1 MGFAVT
7 DYSANGDT
15 PLIGLLRARKQSNTD
30 QLNLSLGDT
39 TLGVN
44 SDRYDKVL
52 VPSKVI
58 DEKIDDA
65 LHDSGLRSPDRNIV
79 SVRKGKERVQTN
91 ANADVFNTAQKFYQS
106 ESAAKDAV
114 TAIFQHSGDGTT
126 TILSSADAGKSLLF
140 STNNVSSFF
149 LSGGTGF
156 TLNVGSEITQPGVGA
171 TAIVAIQT
179 SRSQSDSGSF
189 RIIVKPETIG
199 TFTYNQSGVGNTI
212 FISPSGGTPG
222 TAFTD
227 FAQYGIMYV
236 GMGSV
241 YRDDVIVHEYPKLE
255 PVDSSADTPFDG
267 EEFNLISSISNSN
280 LGVGV
285 GNTFYRN
292 GSDDSSIPS
301 FNEEVS
307 WGSGKIPSFIGDVFA
322 YDPSAIDSSYTDEIS
337 AGLATVKYWREQV
350 DTLISNANTLKGMKK
365 DFAVNVWSLSKSESK
380 MAADNANID
389 SLITILENEEYGG
402 PY

>member
-91 ANADVFNTAQKFYQS
+91 ADADVFNTAQKFYQS

-140 STNNVSSFF
+140 SANNVSSFF
-149 LSGGTGF
+149 SSGGTGF

-199 TFTYNQSGVGNTI
+199 TFTAGVGNTI

-227 FAQYGIMYV
+227 LSSPIEYV

-267 EEFNLISSISNSN
+267 EEFNLISSISDSD

-350 DTLISNANTLKGMKK
+350 DTLIPNANTLKGMKK

>member
-91 ANADVFNTAQKFYQS
+91 ADADVFNTAQKFYQS

-199 TFTYNQSGVGNTI
+199 TFTAGVGNTI

-227 FAQYGIMYV
+227 LSSPIEYV

-267 EEFNLISSISNSN
+267 EEFNLISSISDSD

-350 DTLISNANTLKGMKK
+350 DTLIPNANTLKGMKK

>member
-7 DYSANGDT
+7 DYSENGDT

-58 DEKIDDA
+58 DEKIDNA
-65 LHDSGLRSPDRNIV
+65 LHDVGRDLESQIV
-79 SVRKGKERVQTN
+79 SIRDGKTRVQTN

-140 STNNVSSFF
+140 SANNVSSFF
-149 LSGGTGF
+149 SSGGTGF
-156 TLNVGSEITQPGVGA
+156 TLDAGSLITQSDA
-171 TAIVAIQT
+171 TSIVAIQT

-189 RIIVKPETIG
+189 RIIVKPESTG
-199 TFTYNQSGVGNTI
+199 TFSIGSTV
-212 FISPSGGTPG
+212 FISPRNGTPG

-227 FAQYGIMYV
+227 LSSPIEYV

-267 EEFNLISSISNSN
+267 EEFNLISSIRNSD

-322 YDPSAIDSSYTDEIS
+322 YDSSAIDSSYTDEIS

-350 DTLISNANTLKGMKK
+350 DTLNPNANTLKGMKK

-380 MAADNANID
+380 MTADNANID

>member
-7 DYSANGDT
+7 DYSENGDT

-58 DEKIDDA
+58 DEKIDNA
-65 LHDSGLRSPDRNIV
+65 LHFFDARGDSIS
-79 SVRKGKERVQTN
+79 SSYEGKRRVQRN
-91 ANADVFNTAQKFYQS
+91 ADDDVFNTAQKFHS
-106 ESAAKDAV
+106 TESAAKDAV

-140 STNNVSSFF
+140 SATDVNNRFQ
-149 LSGGTGF
+149 TP
-156 TLNVGSEITQPGVGA
+156 GSQISILKNTEITQPGVGA
-171 TAIVAIQT
+171 TAIVAITT
-179 SRSQSDSGSF
+179 SITLPISEPF

-199 TFTYNQSGVGNTI
+199 TFTYNQSGIGNTI
-212 FISPSGGTPG
+212 FITFLGTPG

-227 FAQYGIMYV
+227 LSSLSIMYV

-267 EEFNLISSISNSN
+267 EEFNLISSISDSN

-301 FNEEVS
+301 FNEEAS

-322 YDPSAIDSSYTDEIS
+322 YDPSTIDSSYTDEIS

-350 DTLISNANTLKGMKK
+350 DTLIPNANTLKGMKK

-380 MAADNANID
+380 MTADNANID

>member
-65 LHDSGLRSPDRNIV
+65 LHDSGLRSPDRDIV

-140 STNNVSSFF
+140 SANNVSSFF
-149 LSGGTGF
+149 SSGGTGF

-199 TFTYNQSGVGNTI
+199 TFTAGVGNTI

-227 FAQYGIMYV
+227 LSSPIEYV

-350 DTLISNANTLKGMKK
+350 DTLIPNANTLKGMKK

>member
-7 DYSANGDT
+7 DYSENGDT

-58 DEKIDDA
+58 DEKIDNA

-91 ANADVFNTAQKFYQS
+91 ADADVFNTAQKFYQS

-199 TFTYNQSGVGNTI
+199 TFTAGVGNTI

-227 FAQYGIMYV
+227 LSSPIEYV

-267 EEFNLISSISNSN
+267 EEFNLISSISDSD

-350 DTLISNANTLKGMKK
+350 DTLIPNANTLKGMKK

>member
-7 DYSANGDT
+7 DYSENGDT

-58 DEKIDDA
+58 DEKIDNA
-65 LHDSGLRSPDRNIV
+65 LHDIGLDIV
-79 SVRKGKERVQTN
+79 SVRKGKERVQRN
-91 ANADVFNTAQKFYQS
+91 ADADVFNTAQKFYQS

-140 STNNVSSFF
+140 SANNVSSFF
-149 LSGGTGF
+149 SSGGTGF
-156 TLNVGSEITQPGVGA
+156 SLSVGSEITQPGVGA

-189 RIIVKPETIG
+189 RVIVKPETIG

-227 FAQYGIMYV
+227 LSSQIEYV

-267 EEFNLISSISNSN
+267 EEFNLISSIRN

-322 YDPSAIDSSYTDEIS
+322 YDSSSIDSSYTNEIS

-350 DTLISNANTLKGMKK
+350 DTLNPNANTLKGMKK

>member
-7 DYSANGDT
+7 DYSENGDT

-91 ANADVFNTAQKFYQS
+91 ADADVFNTAQKFYQS

-199 TFTYNQSGVGNTI
+199 TFTAGVGNTI

-227 FAQYGIMYV
+227 LSSPIEYV

-267 EEFNLISSISNSN
+267 EEFNLISSISDSD

-350 DTLISNANTLKGMKK
+350 DTLIPNANTLKGMKK

>member
-7 DYSANGDT
+7 DYSENGDT

-58 DEKIDDA
+58 DEKIDNA
-65 LHDSGLRSPDRNIV
+65 LHDVGTDLEGQIV
-79 SVRKGKERVQTN
+79 SIFDGKKRVQTN
-91 ANADVFNTAQKFYQS
+91 ADADVFNTAQKFYQS

-140 STNNVSSFF
+140 SANNVSSFF
-149 LSGGTGF
+149 SSGGTGF
-156 TLNVGSEITQPGVGA
+156 TLNVGSEITQPGVGV

-189 RIIVKPETIG
+189 RVIVKPETIG
-199 TFTYNQSGVGNTI
+199 TFTAGVGNTI

-227 FAQYGIMYV
+227 LSSPIEYV

-255 PVDSSADTPFDG
+255 PV
-267 EEFNLISSISNSN
+267 E
-280 LGVGV
+280 
-285 GNTFYRN
+285 
-292 GSDDSSIPS
+292 
-301 FNEEVS
+301 
-307 WGSGKIPSFIGDVFA
+307 
-322 YDPSAIDSSYTDEIS
+322 
-337 AGLATVKYWREQV
+337 
-350 DTLISNANTLKGMKK
+350 
-365 DFAVNVWSLSKSESK
+365 
-380 MAADNANID
+380 
-389 SLITILENEEYGG
+389 
-402 PY
+402 

>member
-7 DYSANGDT
+7 DYSENGDT

-91 ANADVFNTAQKFYQS
+91 ADADVFNTAQKFYQS

-114 TAIFQHSGDGTT
+114 KAIFQHSGDGTT

-140 STNNVSSFF
+140 SANNVSSFF
-149 LSGGTGF
+149 SSGGTGF

-199 TFTYNQSGVGNTI
+199 TFTAGVGNTI

-227 FAQYGIMYV
+227 LSSPIEYV

-350 DTLISNANTLKGMKK
+350 DTLIPNANTLKGMKK

>member
-140 STNNVSSFF
+140 SANNVSSFF
-149 LSGGTGF
+149 SSGGTGF

-199 TFTYNQSGVGNTI
+199 TFTAGVGNTI

-227 FAQYGIMYV
+227 LSSPIEYV

-267 EEFNLISSISNSN
+267 EEFNLISSISDSD

-350 DTLISNANTLKGMKK
+350 DTLIPNANTLKGMKK

>member
-7 DYSANGDT
+7 DYSENGDT

-58 DEKIDDA
+58 DEKIDNA
-65 LHDSGLRSPDRNIV
+65 LHDVGTDLEGQIV
-79 SVRKGKERVQTN
+79 SIFDGKKRVQTN
-91 ANADVFNTAQKFYQS
+91 ADADVFNTAQKFYQS

-140 STNNVSSFF
+140 SANNVSSFF
-149 LSGGTGF
+149 SSGGTGF
-156 TLNVGSEITQPGVGA
+156 TLNVGSEITQPGVGV

-189 RIIVKPETIG
+189 RVIVKPETIG
-199 TFTYNQSGVGNTI
+199 TFTAGVGNTI

-227 FAQYGIMYV
+227 LSSPIEYV

-350 DTLISNANTLKGMKK
+350 DTLIPNANTLKGMKK